1 MTDVNYVSLAA
12 GLAALL
18 LAIFCGKP
26 LRRLC
31 VWVGG
36 KLSGMTPCW
45 LRILGH
51 GFTEPLI
58 LTVRVALLAA
68 AALLLPLPWDRAAT
82 LAAVTAVSRAAG
94 ILLLA
99 WGLWRAAPMCQLLL
113 HSVEGGMELSSG
125 KTIGRFFENIY
136 RAVVALFAALSVLD
150 LVGVPVASLIAGAGV
165 VGLAISL
172 AAQSTLSN
180 LIAGVTLVLERP
192 FGIGDY
198 VTLGEVEGEVEDISF
213 RSTRL
218 RTPDNVLITVENA
231 RVCGEYIH
239 NCTSRTSR
247 LWSFELNLAYD
258 GMMPEGLSSAVHAV
272 EDVLRA
278 DAQVL
283 PDSVQAAVERFDP
296 AGVIVSVRCYVA
308 ALPLGDFRDLK
319 NRLNLRV
326 MEAVQASGCR
336 FALPAARVYMES
348 AQDKE

>member
-1 MTDVNYVSLAA
+1 MTDVDILSLAA

-18 LAIFCGKP
+18 LAVFCGKP

-31 VWVGG
+31 AWAGG
-36 KLSGMTPCW
+36 KLSGMTPRW
-45 LRILGH
+45 LRILGR

-58 LTVRVALLAA
+58 LTVRVTLLAA

-113 HSVEGGMELSSG
+113 HSVEGSMELSSG

-136 RAVVALFAALSVLD
+136 RAVVALFAVLSVLD
-150 LVGVPVASLIAGAGV
+150 LAGVPVASLVAGAGV

-247 LWSFELNLAYD
+247 LWQFELSLAYD
-258 GMMPEGLSSAVHAV
+258 DMTSARVSAAVRAV

-296 AGVIVSVRCYVA
+296 AGVVVSVRCYVA

-348 AQDKE
+348 TQDKE